1 MFGIFTYRKP
11 VNFII
16 MLNLL
21 AYLNLFY
28 NLRSDKVETLVFSL
42 GIILMLCTAYFVILK
57 SKLGDEYLFLI
68 VCMLISLG
76 IVMIYRLDS
85 STGIKQAVWTLSG
98 IVLFIVTCQIFRLLK
113 IWDRLAIYY
122 MGASAFLYLVTL
134 ILGRN
139 INGAT
144 NWIVIGGHSFQPL
157 EISKILYILFLAC
170 YFKKPDQLF
179 FDGSKFDETKRIKL
193 NKMILVAFTFVNI
206 FFLML
211 QREWGSILLISLIYI
226 IVLYVFG
233 KDNIFIMLNILMTIP
248 VGLFGYYFV
257 HHIKVRIDT
266 WLNPWADI
274 AGKGYQITQSLFA
287 ICSGGYF
294 GTGLGLGRPDM
305 VPAVNT
311 DFIFSA
317 ICEEMGIL
325 TGVAVILLYMLLTYR
340 GLKIVMKVK
349 RKFSKVLGLGIT
361 TMLGLQ
367 TFIIIGGVIK
377 LIPLTGITLP
387 YISYG
392 GSSLVS
398 SFIILGIL
406 QSISKEDYIESDGEE
421 ANEGE

>member
-1 MFGIFTYRKP
+1 MFEIFTYRKP
-11 VNFII
+11 INYVIV
-16 MLNLL
+16 LNLL
-21 AYLNLFY
+21 AYLIMFCNLKPY
-28 NLRSDKVETLVFSL
+28 KVETLAFGL
-42 GIILMLCTAYFVILK
+42 GIIIMICITYFIILK
-57 SKLGDEYLFLI
+57 SNLGDEYLFLI

-76 IVMIYRLDS
+76 IIMIYRLDNN
-85 STGIKQAVWTLSG
+85 TGVKQAIWTAIG
-98 IVLFIVTCQIFRLLK
+98 IVLFFVTCMIFRLIK
-113 IWDRLAIYY
+113 IWDGLAVYY
-122 MGASAFLYLVTL
+122 IALSVSLYLITL
-134 ILGRN
+134 LLGTN

-144 NWIVIGGHSFQPL
+144 NWIVIGGQSFQPL

-170 YFKKPDQLF
+170 YFKNPDQLF
-179 FDGSKFDETKRIKL
+179 FRDSKFDEVKRLRL
-193 NKMILVAFTFVNI
+193 NKFILVLFTFVNI

-211 QREWGSILLISLIYI
+211 QKEWGSILLISLVYI

-233 KDNIFIMLNILMTIP
+233 KDRIFFLCNILMTIP

-257 HHIKVRIDT
+257 YHIRVRIDT
-266 WLNPWADI
+266 WLNPWKDI

-287 ICSGGYF
+287 IYSGGYF

-349 RKFSKVLGLGIT
+349 SKFNQVLGLGIT

-392 GSSLVS
+392 GSSLIS

-406 QSISKEDYIESDGEE
+406 QAISKEDYIDLDGGVD
-421 ANEGE
+421 EGE

>member
-1 MFGIFTYRKP
+1 VFEIFTYRKP
-11 VNFII
+11 INYVI

-21 AYLNLFY
+21 AYLIMFCNLKPY
-28 NLRSDKVETLVFSL
+28 NVETLAFGI
-42 GIILMLCTAYFVILK
+42 GIIVMICITYFIILK
-57 SKLGDEYLFLI
+57 SNFGDEYLFLI

-76 IVMIYRLDS
+76 IIMIYRLDNN
-85 STGIKQAVWTLSG
+85 TGIKQAIWTAIG
-98 IVLFIVTCQIFRLLK
+98 IVLFFVTCMIFRLIK
-113 IWDRLAIYY
+113 IWDSLAVCY
-122 MGASAFLYLVTL
+122 MVTSVFLYLITL
-134 ILGRN
+134 LLGRN

-144 NWIVIGGHSFQPL
+144 NWIVIGRQSFQPL

-170 YFKKPDQLF
+170 YFKNPDQLF
-179 FDGSKFDETKRIKL
+179 FRSSKYDEAKRIYL
-193 NKMILVAFTFVNI
+193 NKFILVLFTFINI

-211 QREWGSILLISLIYI
+211 QKEWGSILLFFLVYI

-233 KDNIFIMLNILMTIP
+233 KDRIFFLCNILMTIP
-248 VGLFGYYFV
+248 VALFGYHFV
-257 HHIKVRIDT
+257 YHIRVRIDT
-266 WLNPWADI
+266 WLNPWKDI

-287 ICSGGYF
+287 IYSGGYF

-325 TGVAVILLYMLLTYR
+325 TGVAVILLYMLLAYR
-340 GLKIVMKVK
+340 GLKVVMKVK
-349 RKFSKVLGLGIT
+349 SKFNQVLGLGIT

-392 GSSLVS
+392 GSSLIS

-406 QSISKEDYIESDGEE
+406 QAISKEDYIDSDGEID
-421 ANEGE
+421 EGE

>member
-1 MFGIFTYRKP
+1 M
-11 VNFII
+11 
-16 MLNLL
+16 
-21 AYLNLFY
+21 FY
-28 NLRSDKVETLVFSL
+28 NFRPYKVETLVFGLS
-42 GIILMLCTAYFVILK
+42 IILMICITYFIILK

-85 STGIKQAVWTLSG
+85 DTGIKQAMWTAIG
-98 IVLFIVTCQIFRLLK
+98 IVMFFAACMIFRLIK
-113 IWDRLAIYY
+113 VWDSLAIYY
-122 MGASAFLYLVTL
+122 MGASVLLYLITL
-134 ILGRN
+134 ILGKN

-144 NWIVIGGHSFQPL
+144 NWIVIGGQSFQPL

-170 YFKKPDQLF
+170 YFKNPDGLF
-179 FDGSKFDETKRIKL
+179 FKSSRFDEFKRIQL
-193 NKMILVAFTFVNI
+193 NKLILVIFTFVNI
-206 FFLML
+206 LFLML
-211 QREWGSILLISLIYI
+211 QKEWGSILLISIVYI

-233 KDNIFIMLNILMTIP
+233 KDRLFFLCNILMTIP
-248 VGLFGYYFV
+248 VALFGYYFV
-257 HHIKVRIDT
+257 YHIKVRIDT
-266 WLNPWADI
+266 WLNPWSDI

-317 ICEEMGIL
+317 ICEEMGVL

-340 GLKIVMKVK
+340 GLKIVIKVK
-349 RKFSKVLGLGIT
+349 SKFYKVLGLGIT

-406 QSISKEDYIESDGEE
+406 QAISKEDYIDSDGEID
-421 ANEGE
+421 EGE

>member
-11 VNFII
+11 LNFII
-16 MLNLL
+16 ALNLL
-21 AYLNLFY
+21 AYSVMFCNLKPY
-28 NLRSDKVETLVFSL
+28 KVETLYFGL
-42 GIILMLCTAYFVILK
+42 GIIFMICTAYFIILK
-57 SKLGDEYLFLI
+57 TKLGDEYLFLI
-68 VCMLISLG
+68 VSMLISLG
-76 IVMIYRLDS
+76 ITMIYRLDNN
-85 STGIKQAVWTLSG
+85 TGIKQAIWTAIG
-98 IVLFIVTCQIFRLLK
+98 IVLFFAVCQTFRLLK
-113 IWDRLAIYY
+113 IWDKLAVYY
-122 MGASAFLYLVTL
+122 MVASVFLFLITL
-134 ILGRN
+134 LLGRN

-144 NWIVIGGHSFQPL
+144 NWIVIGKLSFQPL

-179 FDGSKFDETKRIKL
+179 FNGAKFDETKRIKL
-193 NKMILVAFTFVNI
+193 NKLVLVLFTFINI

-211 QREWGSILLISLIYI
+211 QREWGSILLISFIYI
-226 IVLYVFG
+226 IILYVFG
-233 KDNIFIMLNILMTIP
+233 NDVIFFLCNILMTIP
-248 VGLFGYYFV
+248 VALFGYYFV

-349 RKFSKVLGLGIT
+349 MKFYKVLSLGIT

-406 QSISKEDYIESDGEE
+406 QAISKEDYVEADGGEVD
-421 ANEGE
+421 EGE

>member
-1 MFGIFTYRKP
+1 VFGILTYRKP
-11 VNFII
+11 INYII
-16 MLNLL
+16 LLNLL
-21 AYLNLFY
+21 AYLFIFY
-28 NLRSDKVETLVFSL
+28 NLKSYKFETFAVGL
-42 GIILMLCTAYFVILK
+42 GIILLVCTTYLIIIK
-57 SKLGDEYLFLI
+57 NRLGDEYLFLI
-68 VCMLISLG
+68 VSMLLSLG
-76 IVMIYRLDS
+76 VIMIYRLDNDA
-85 STGIKQAVWTLSG
+85 GIKQTVWS
-98 IVLFIVTCQIFRLLK
+98 FIGLVMFVTTCQIFRLIK
-113 IWDRLAIYY
+113 IWDRIAIYY
-122 MGASAFLYLVTL
+122 VGLSVFLYLITL
-134 ILGRN
+134 LLGRN

-144 NWIVIGGHSFQPL
+144 NWIVIGGQSFQPL
-157 EISKILYILFLAC
+157 EISKIIYILFLAC
-170 YFKKPDQLF
+170 YFKKPNQLF
-179 FDGSKFDETKRIKL
+179 FEGMGFSETKKEKL
-193 NKMILVAFTFVNI
+193 NKLVLVLFTFLNV

-211 QREWGSILLISLIYI
+211 QKEWGSILLISSIYI
-226 IVLYVFG
+226 IVLYVYG
-233 KDNIFIMLNILMTIP
+233 KNTLFFICNIVMTIP
-248 VGLFGYYFV
+248 IVLFGYFFV
-257 HHIKVRIDT
+257 YHIKVRIDT
-266 WLNPWADI
+266 WINPWADI

-287 ICSGGYF
+287 ISSGGYF

-340 GLKIVMKVK
+340 GLKIVLRVK
-349 RKFSKVLGLGIT
+349 KRFNKVLGLGIT

-406 QSISKEDYIESDGEE
+406 QAISREDYADVGGEID
-421 ANEGE
+421 EGE

>member
-11 VNFII
+11 INYII
-16 MLNLL
+16 LLNLL
-21 AYLNLFY
+21 AYLFIVHNLKSYKF
-28 NLRSDKVETLVFSL
+28 NTVAVGL
-42 GIILMLCTAYFVILK
+42 GIILLMCTTYFIIIK
-57 SKLGDEYLFLI
+57 KKLGDEYLFLI
-68 VCMLISLG
+68 VSMLLSIG
-76 IVMIYRLDS
+76 IMMIYRLDNN
-85 STGIKQAVWTLSG
+85 TGIKQTVWMAIG
-98 IVLFIVTCQIFRLLK
+98 IVLYITTCQVFRLIK
-113 IWDRLAIYY
+113 VWDGIAIYY
-122 MGASAFLYLVTL
+122 IAASVFLYLITL
-134 ILGRN
+134 LLGRN

-144 NWIVIGGHSFQPL
+144 NWIVIGGQSFQPL
-157 EISKILYILFLAC
+157 EISKIIYILFLAC
-170 YFKKPDQLF
+170 YFNKPDQLF
-179 FDGSKFDETKRIKL
+179 FKGTKFNEINKTKL
-193 NKMILVAFTFVNI
+193 NRLILILFTSINI

-211 QREWGSILLISLIYI
+211 QREWGSILLLSFVYI

-233 KDNIFIMLNILMTIP
+233 KDSFFFLCNVLMTLP
-248 VGLFGYYFV
+248 VALFGYFFV
-257 HHIKVRIDT
+257 YHIKVRIDT
-266 WLNPWADI
+266 WINPWADI

-287 ICSGGYF
+287 IYSGGYF

-340 GLKIVMKVK
+340 GLKIVMRVK
-349 RKFSKVLGLGIT
+349 KKFNKVLGLGIT
-361 TMLGLQ
+361 TMIGFQ

-406 QSISKEDYIESDGEE
+406 QAISKEDYTHVDGEIDE
-421 ANEGE
+421 RE

>member
-11 VNFII
+11 INFII
-16 MLNLL
+16 MLNFL
-21 AYLNLFY
+21 AYLIMFY
-28 NLRSDKVETLVFSL
+28 NLRPYKVETLAFGL
-42 GIILMLCTAYFVILK
+42 GVILMICVTYFIILK

-76 IVMIYRLDS
+76 LVMIYRLDNN
-85 STGIKQAVWTLSG
+85 TGIKQAVWTAIG
-98 IVLFIVTCQIFRLLK
+98 IVLFIATCQIFRTIK
-113 IWDRLAIYY
+113 KWDRWAIFY
-122 MGASAFLYLVTL
+122 MIASVFLYLITL
-134 ILGRN
+134 LLGRN

-144 NWIVIGGHSFQPL
+144 NWIVIGGLSFQPL

-170 YFKKPDQLF
+170 YFKKPDQLLF
-179 FDGSKFDETKRIKL
+179 EGTKLDKARRVQL
-193 NKMILVAFTFVNI
+193 NKIILILFTCTNI
-206 FFLML
+206 IFLML
-211 QREWGSILLISLIYI
+211 QREWGSILLISFVYI
-226 IVLYVFG
+226 IILYVFG
-233 KDNIFIMLNILMTIP
+233 NDSVFFLCNILMTIP
-248 VGLFGYYFV
+248 VALFGYYFV
-257 HHIKVRIDT
+257 HHIKVRIDV

-274 AGKGYQITQSLFA
+274 SGKGYQITQSLFA

-294 GTGLGLGRPDM
+294 GTGLGLGKPDM

-325 TGVAVILLYMLLTYR
+325 TGVAVILLYMLLSYR
-340 GLKIVMKVK
+340 GLKIVMKIK
-349 RKFSKVLGLGIT
+349 RRFNKVLGLGIT

-392 GSSLVS
+392 GSSLIS

-406 QSISKEDYIESDGEE
+406 QAISKEDYVYSDGETD
-421 ANEGE
+421 EGE